1 MLGSVWR
8 GVKKPGSLRWLS
20 RPSLATVGNDA
31 SGRALHLQPAGREQ
45 SVGRSRSLVLA
56 TSPGGGNT
64 GASLTMRQWHFVSGS
79 PQDRHPGP
87 ERRALRR
94 NFQDWLTRCPGS
106 LMVDAERVHLDQV
119 LPDLFGYHLVQ
130 VGRLAGSNLL
140 SKSRILD
147 RVLIEVDGDS
157 SPARYPVVHGDASAL
172 PIESDGVDV
181 VVMPHVL
188 EFEPEPHEAVREASR
203 VLVPEG
209 HLIVTGFN
217 PWSLLGLWRLALRS
231 RATGPWHGRFI
242 SPSRL
247 KDWLALLGFD
257 LLEFAS
263 HFRRPPLG
271 NPHLLDRFAFLERGT
286 VPLSFAVGATYVAL
300 ARKRVTTLTLVR
312 PRWRPRRRL
321 AAVGLAGPS
330 ARAVQD
336 PLCRG

>member
-1 MLGSVWR
+1 MIGTSRDSRLG
-8 GVKKPGSLRWLS
+8 PG
-20 RPSLATVGNDA
+20 
-31 SGRALHLQPAGREQ
+31 
-45 SVGRSRSLVLA
+45 
-56 TSPGGGNT
+56 
-64 GASLTMRQWHFVSGS
+64 
-79 PQDRHPGP
+79 
-87 ERRALRR
+87 RRALRR
-94 NFQDWLTRCPGS
+94 SFQDWLTRCPGS
-106 LMVDAERVHLDQV
+106 LIVDAERVHLDRV

-157 SPARYPVVHGDASAL
+157 SPNRYPVVHGNASAL

-209 HLIVTGFN
+209 HLIITGFN
-217 PWSLLGLWRLALRS
+217 PWSLLGLWRLALHS
-231 RATGPWHGRFI
+231 RATAPWRGRFI

-257 LLEFAS
+257 LLELDT

-271 NPHLLDRFAFLERGT
+271 SQHLLDRFAFLEHDT
-286 VPLSFAVGATYVAL
+286 MPLTFAVGATYVAL

-330 ARAVQD
+330 IRDAQD
-336 PLCRG
+336 PLRRG

>member
-1 MLGSVWR
+1 MR
-8 GVKKPGSLRWLS
+8 
-20 RPSLATVGNDA
+20 
-31 SGRALHLQPAGREQ
+31 
-45 SVGRSRSLVLA
+45 RS
-56 TSPGGGNT
+56 
-64 GASLTMRQWHFVSGS
+64 
-79 PQDRHPGP
+79 
-87 ERRALRR
+87 
-94 NFQDWLTRCPGS
+94 FQDWLTRCPGS
-106 LMVDAERVHLDQV
+106 LMVDAERAHLDRV

-130 VGRLAGSNLL
+130 VGRLADSNLL

-157 SPARYPVVHGDASAL
+157 SPARYPVVHGDAAAL

-209 HLIVTGFN
+209 YLIITGFN

-247 KDWLALLGFD
+247 RDWLALLGFD

-271 NPHLLDRFAFLERGT
+271 SQHLLDRFAFLERGAM
-286 VPLSFAVGATYVAL
+286 PLSFAVGATYVAL

-330 ARAVQD
+330 IGRMLRKSSMTSSAPRSENAGSGPPSFFNDLQSMRNAGTSLYRNRRLKNAVFQAPVRDAQD
-336 PLCRG
+336 PLRRG